1 MAAPDNFASARS
13 EIFEKALMEAFP
25 LKAVR
30 VLEGND
36 LSYHDMLV
44 GLGQLAATYF
54 DAIFEKN
61 TVVGVSWGTAL
72 YEMIKAVQSENVP
85 GAEVVQ
91 LIGATGTEHNPTDG
105 PILAQLL
112 AEKLGAVC
120 HYLHSPLIVEDEATR
135 NALFNEP
142 TIRNVLMKAEQAQIA
157 LVGIGSTKPSLYS
170 LTKAGYVSESYL
182 DAIRAAGAVGD
193 ICAQHYNNKGEWL
206 DININRRVMGV
217 TLQTLAGI
225 DTVIGVAG
233 GKEKSETILA
243 ALRGHHINVLIT
255 DVAAA
260 KTVLSLHSQEKE
272 PTSISVEHAI
282 PVVSL
287 KNIWKVFD
295 GVPVLR
301 GVSIDVKPGEIHA
314 LLGGNGSGKST
325 LMKTLSG
332 IYSLDA
338 GEIFL
343 EGTPVAIEN
352 PSYAHK
358 MGIYLVPQ
366 EPKIFPH
373 LSVEENILIGMD
385 VDPAQARDTI
395 KQLAKDLG
403 FEENIFSPAGRLSI
417 ANQQLLEII
426 RGLLHNVKVL
436 ILDEPTS
443 TLTFREVDALF
454 ARLRKLAKRGIG
466 IFFISHRLQE
476 ILEISDRVSVLRD
489 GNFVL
494 SAATQTLDSRDL
506 VRAMLPDD
514 TTSDRQIQ
522 RERVSS
528 AKFGKPILRVEH
540 LSGEAF
546 QDVTFQVRA
555 GEVVGVAGLVG
566 SGRTELAEGIFGID
580 THVTGNVFI
589 DGEIVK
595 NRTPRRCLDMG
606 LVYVPED
613 RHAHGVFLEL
623 PNGQTI
629 TASILKKLGRILLS
643 FRRERMVTGK
653 FITQLQ
659 IKSTGPQQITRTLS
673 GGNQQ
678 KVVLAKSMAG
688 NPKVVILDE
697 PTRGVD
703 AQARQDVYHLIKQ
716 LSDQGVGIMLIS
728 SDFDEVIHLSDR
740 VLVMY
745 HGEIV
750 DEMTHSECQIERI
763 TESAFGLKGAL

>member
-1 MAAPDNFASARS
+1 MADSDNFAVARS
-13 EIFEKALMEAFP
+13 RGLEDALMQAFP

-30 VLEGND
+30 VLEEENP
-36 LSYHDMLV
+36 SYQKMLV
-44 GLGQLAATYF
+44 GLGKLAAAYF
-54 DAIFEKN
+54 EAIFKEDM
-61 TVVGVSWGTAL
+61 TIGVSWGTAL
-72 YEMIKAVQSENVP
+72 YEMIKSVHPRNTPSV
-85 GAEVVQ
+85 EVVQ

-105 PILAQLL
+105 PILAQFL
-112 AEKLGAVC
+112 AEKLNTTC
-120 HYLHSPLIVEDEATR
+120 HYLHAPLVVDNESTR
-135 NALFNEP
+135 SALLNEP
-142 TIRNVLMKAEQAQIA
+142 SIRNVLMKAEQAQVA
-157 LVGIGSTKPSLYS
+157 LVGIGSTNPALYS
-170 LTKAGYVSESYL
+170 LTKAGYVSETYL
-182 DAIRAAGAVGD
+182 EAIRSAGAVGD
-193 ICAQHYNNKGEWL
+193 ICAQHYNSKGEWL
-206 DININRRVMGV
+206 DININRRVVGV
-217 TLQTLAGI
+217 TLQALAKI

-243 ALRGHHINVLIT
+243 ALRGHHVNVLIT
-255 DVAAA
+255 DAAAA
-260 KTVLSLHSQEKE
+260 KAVLALHSQEETAPSPIHAE
-272 PTSISVEHAI
+272 PIVA
-282 PVVSL
+282 L

-301 GVSIDVKPGEIHA
+301 GVNIDVKPGEIHA

-332 IYSLDA
+332 VYSLDA
-338 GEIFL
+338 GEILL
-343 EGTPVAIEN
+343 EGKPVAIEN
-352 PSYAHK
+352 PSHAHRL
-358 MGIYLVPQ
+358 GIYLVPQ

-373 LSVEENILIGMD
+373 LSVEENILIGME
-385 VDPAQARDTI
+385 VDPAQARKTI

-403 FEENIFSPAGRLSI
+403 FEESLSSPAGRLSI

-426 RGLLHNVKVL
+426 RGLLHNVKIL

-454 ARLRKLAKRGIG
+454 ERLRMLAKRGIG

-489 GNFVL
+489 GTFVL
-494 SAATQTLDSRDL
+494 SAPTHTLDSRDL

-514 TTSDRQIQ
+514 AVTSQQFQ
-522 RERVSS
+522 RRHADAVD
-528 AKFGKPILRVEH
+528 FGAPILRVER

-546 QDVTFQVRA
+546 HDITFHVRA

-580 THVTGNVFI
+580 THVTGDVFI
-589 DGEIVK
+589 DGEIIK
-595 NRTPRRCLDMG
+595 KRTPRRCLDMG

-623 PNGQTI
+623 PNGHTI
-629 TASILKKLGRILLS
+629 TASILKRLGHLLLS
-643 FRRERMVTGK
+643 FRKEKKVTGE
-653 FITQLQ
+653 FTTRLQ
-659 IKSTGPQQITRTLS
+659 IKSSGPRQIARTLS

-678 KVVLAKSMAG
+678 KVVLAKALAG

-703 AQARQDVYHLIKQ
+703 AQARQDVYHLIRQ
-716 LSDQGVGIMLIS
+716 LSEQGVGIMLIS
-728 SDFDEVIHLSDR
+728 SDFDEVIQLSDR

-750 DEMTHSECQIERI
+750 DEMAHSECQIERI
-763 TESAFGLKGAL
+763 TESAFGLKGTL